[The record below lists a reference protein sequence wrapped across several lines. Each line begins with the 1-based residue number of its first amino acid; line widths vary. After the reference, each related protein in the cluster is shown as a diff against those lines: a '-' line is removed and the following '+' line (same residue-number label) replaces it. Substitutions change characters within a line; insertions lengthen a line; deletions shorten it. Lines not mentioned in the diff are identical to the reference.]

1 MKEYENAQKMIADCL
16 IEKETLEKIRNKLNQ
31 NKKKAINKNIKEEK
45 EETSINKKISESR
58 ISSIEQLLISEK
70 NKDKINEYITR
81 LEEALE
87 EKENLIRDLFFQ
99 EYINQENYEVYQ
111 QKIDEQ
117 FSQISNYNNKIYDL
131 EKDKK
136 KSIQKKMALVK

>member
-99 EYINQENYEVYQ
+99 EYIIEENYEAYR
-111 QKIDEQ
+111 E
-117 FSQISNYNNKIYDL
+117 
-131 EKDKK
+131 
-136 KSIQKKMALVK
+136 